1 MLYNISVNSGG
12 NEMDSFELMLSIM
25 FIAILFAVSPQG
37 RDILRGLNSSTRIV
51 KCSTNA
57 NVNVRITNDYNGVE
71 YKPISVLQIQGDE
84 IAIDVETIER
94 PHRQSTFPSV
104 LLSQLKV
111 DKLEALTSG
120 RIHFR
125 LTRREFMN
133 PDIGIDDN
141 TVIDSFTVDE
151 LRLMSDRAFES
162 KTALEGKIMNLNANS
177 QEEIDDAI
185 DRASRLKDD

>member
-1 MLYNISVNSGG
+1 
-12 NEMDSFELMLSIM
+12 MDSFELILSIM

-37 RDILRGLNSSTRIV
+37 RDILRGLNSGTRIV

-71 YKPISVLQIQGDE
+71 YKPVSILQIQGDE
-84 IAIDVETIER
+84 IAIDVETVER

-141 TVIDSFTVDE
+141 TVIDSFTVNE
-151 LRLMSDRAFES
+151 LRLMSEKAFES
-162 KTALEGKIMNLNANS
+162 KTALEGKIMNLNANT